1 MDIYH
6 EDVIFNSEIKDI
18 VKVMILKLEVILSLN
33 LYTKNL
39 IGLSLLNINALIKI
53 MKRIH

>member
-1 MDIYH
+1 M
-6 EDVIFNSEIKDI
+6 KDI

>member
-18 VKVMILKLEVILSLN
+18 VKVMILKLEVILSFN